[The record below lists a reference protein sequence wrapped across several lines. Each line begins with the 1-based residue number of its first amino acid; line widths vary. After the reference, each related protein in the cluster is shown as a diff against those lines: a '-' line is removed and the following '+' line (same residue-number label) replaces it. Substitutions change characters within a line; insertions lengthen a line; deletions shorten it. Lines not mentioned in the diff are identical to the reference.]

1 MGKIIDFKKVKKNKK
16 EFLMKI
22 IFFATVIYVIFAIY
36 LIFKTPTETIT
47 VEQGVL
53 TEEEM
58 ATGYIIRSENVIK
71 GKNYKNGISQILS
84 EGEKAAKDQTVFRYY
99 GKSEEELQANIDEI
113 NLKIQQALE
122 KEKDSIFS
130 ADAKTLENQIETKV
144 QNIQN
149 LKDVQTISEYKKE
162 ISNIVEKKAKIFGE
176 NSQSGSYIKKLMNEK
191 EQYEKKLTD
200 GSEYIKAPVSGIVSY
215 RVDGFEEVL
224 GTENFDNLTSEI
236 LEKLDIKTGKI
247 VSTNNECAKIIDDFN
262 CYIAVVLN
270 SDTAKKAEIG
280 EFVNITLASGNEI
293 KTSIIYKKIQ
303 DDGKALIV
311 FKLPVLTNELMSYR
325 KISFNITWW
334 SYSGLK
340 VPNSAILE
348 DEQGLKYV
356 IRKKAGLEQ
365 KIIVKVLKK
374 NDKYSVV
381 GTYNNSELEALGI
394 DAKGYIKISQY
405 DNILLYPEAK

>member
-22 IFFATVIYVIFAIY
+22 IFSATIIYVIFAIY

-84 EGEKAAKDQTVFRYY
+84 EGEKVAKNQTVFRYY

-122 KEKDSIFS
+122 KEKNSIFS

-224 GTENFDNLTSEI
+224 GTENFDNLTSEV

-270 SDTAKKAEIG
+270 SDTAEKAEAG
-280 EFVNITLASGNEI
+280 ENVNITLASGNEI
-293 KTSIIYKKIQ
+293 KSSIVYKKIQ
-303 DDGKALIV
+303 DDGKVLIV

-334 SYSGLK
+334 SYSGIRI
-340 VPNSAILE
+340 PNSSIIE
-348 DEQGLKYV
+348 ENNLKYV
-356 IRKKAGLEQ
+356 MKKTSKGNE
-365 KIIVKVLKK
+365 KILVKILRK
-374 NDKYSVV
+374 NDNYSIVSS
-381 GTYNNSELEALGI
+381 YSSEDLQQLGV
-394 DAKGYIKISQY
+394 DSSENTKLNVY
-405 DNILLYPEAK
+405 DTILVSP

>member
-58 ATGYIIRSENVIK
+58 ATGYIIRSDNVIK

-334 SYSGLK
+334 SYSGIRI
-340 VPNSAILE
+340 PNSSIIE
-348 DEQGLKYV
+348 ENNLKYV
-356 IRKKAGLEQ
+356 MKKTSKGNE
-365 KIIVKVLKK
+365 KILVKILRK
-374 NDKYSVV
+374 NDNYSIVSSYSLEDLQQLGV
-381 GTYNNSELEALGI
+381 DSSENTKLNI
-394 DAKGYIKISQY
+394 YDAILIS
-405 DNILLYPEAK
+405 P

>member
-1 MGKIIDFKKVKKNKK
+1 MGKIIDFKKAKKNKK
-16 EFLMKI
+16 EFLMNI
-22 IFFATVIYVIFAIY
+22 IFSATIMYVIYAIY

-84 EGEKAAKDQTVFRYY
+84 EGEKAAKNQTVFRYY

-122 KEKDSIFS
+122 KEKNSIFS

-162 ISNIVEKKAKIFGE
+162 ISNIVEKKTKIFGE
-176 NSQSGSYIKKLMNEK
+176 NSQSGSYIKKLINEK

-200 GSEYIKAPVSGIVSY
+200 GSEYIKASVSGIVSY

-224 GTENFDNLTSEI
+224 GTENFDNLTSEV

-270 SDTAKKAEIG
+270 SDTAKKAEVG
-280 EFVNITLASGNEI
+280 ESVNITPASGSEI
-293 KTSIIYKKIQ
+293 KSSIVYKKIQ

-311 FKLPVLTNELMSYR
+311 FKLPVLTDELMSYR
-325 KISFNITWW
+325 KLSFNITWW
-334 SYSGLK
+334 SYSGIRI
-340 VPNSAILE
+340 PNSSIIE
-348 DEQGLKYV
+348 ENNLKYV
-356 IRKKAGLEQ
+356 MRKTSKGNE
-365 KIIVKVLKK
+365 KVLVKILRK
-374 NDKYSVV
+374 NDNYSIVSS
-381 GTYNNSELEALGI
+381 YSSEDLQQLGVDSSENTKLNVY
-394 DAKGYIKISQY
+394 DA
-405 DNILLYPEAK
+405 ILVSP

>member
-334 SYSGLK
+334 SYSGIRI
-340 VPNSAILE
+340 PNSSIIE
-348 DEQGLKYV
+348 ENNLKYV
-356 IRKKAGLEQ
+356 MKKTSKGNE
-365 KIIVKVLKK
+365 KILVKILRK
-374 NDKYSVV
+374 NDNYSIVSSYSLEDLQQLGV
-381 GTYNNSELEALGI
+381 DSSENTKLNI
-394 DAKGYIKISQY
+394 YDAILIS
-405 DNILLYPEAK
+405 P

>member
-334 SYSGLK
+334 SYSGIRI
-340 VPNSAILE
+340 PNSSIIE
-348 DEQGLKYV
+348 ENNLKYV
-356 IRKKAGLEQ
+356 MKKTSKGNE
-365 KIIVKVLKK
+365 KILVKILRK
-374 NDKYSVV
+374 NDNYSIVSS
-381 GTYNNSELEALGI
+381 YSLEDLQQLGV
-394 DAKGYIKISQY
+394 DSS
-405 DNILLYPEAK
+405 

>member
-1 MGKIIDFKKVKKNKK
+1 MGKIIDFKKAKKNKK
-16 EFLMKI
+16 EFLMNI
-22 IFFATVIYVIFAIY
+22 IFSATIIYVIYAIY

-84 EGEKAAKDQTVFRYY
+84 EGEKAAKNQTVFRYY

-122 KEKDSIFS
+122 KEKNSIFS

-162 ISNIVEKKAKIFGE
+162 ISNIVEKKTKIFGE
-176 NSQSGSYIKKLMNEK
+176 NSQSGSYIKKLINEK

-200 GSEYIKAPVSGIVSY
+200 GSEYIKASVSGIVSY

-224 GTENFDNLTSEI
+224 GTENFDNLTSEV

-270 SDTAKKAEIG
+270 SDTAKKAEVG
-280 EFVNITLASGNEI
+280 ESVNITPASGSEI
-293 KTSIIYKKIQ
+293 KSSIVYKKIQ

-311 FKLPVLTNELMSYR
+311 FKLPVLTDELMSYR
-325 KISFNITWW
+325 KLSFNITWW
-334 SYSGLK
+334 SYSGIRI
-340 VPNSAILE
+340 PNSSIIE
-348 DEQGLKYV
+348 ENNLKYV
-356 IRKKAGLEQ
+356 MRKTSKGNE
-365 KIIVKVLKK
+365 KVLVKILRK
-374 NDKYSVV
+374 NDNYSIVSS
-381 GTYNNSELEALGI
+381 YSSEDLQQLGVDSSENTKLNVY
-394 DAKGYIKISQY
+394 DA
-405 DNILLYPEAK
+405 ILVSP

>member
-334 SYSGLK
+334 SYSGIRI
-340 VPNSAILE
+340 PNSSIIE
-348 DEQGLKYV
+348 ENNLKYV
-356 IRKKAGLEQ
+356 MKKTSKGNE
-365 KIIVKVLKK
+365 KILVKILRK
-374 NDKYSVV
+374 NDNYSIVSSYSLEDLQQLGV
-381 GTYNNSELEALGI
+381 DSSENTKLNI
-394 DAKGYIKISQY
+394 YDA
-405 DNILLYPEAK
+405 ILVSP

>member
-236 LEKLDIKTGKI
+236 LEKLDI
-247 VSTNNECAKIIDDFN
+247 
-262 CYIAVVLN
+262 
-270 SDTAKKAEIG
+270 
-280 EFVNITLASGNEI
+280 
-293 KTSIIYKKIQ
+293 
-303 DDGKALIV
+303 
-311 FKLPVLTNELMSYR
+311 R
-325 KISFNITWW
+325 
-334 SYSGLK
+334 
-340 VPNSAILE
+340 IL
-348 DEQGLKYV
+348 Q
-356 IRKKAGLEQ
+356 
-365 KIIVKVLKK
+365 
-374 NDKYSVV
+374 N
-381 GTYNNSELEALGI
+381 
-394 DAKGYIKISQY
+394 
-405 DNILLYPEAK
+405 

>member
-325 KISFNITWW
+325 KISFNITCW
-334 SYSGLK
+334 SYSGIRI
-340 VPNSAILE
+340 PNSSIIE
-348 DEQGLKYV
+348 ENNLKYV
-356 IRKKAGLEQ
+356 MKKTSKGNE
-365 KIIVKVLKK
+365 KILVKILRK
-374 NDKYSVV
+374 NDNYSIVSSYSLEDLQQLGV
-381 GTYNNSELEALGI
+381 DSSENTKLNI
-394 DAKGYIKISQY
+394 YDAILIS
-405 DNILLYPEAK
+405 P

>member
-293 KTSIIYKKIQ
+293 KTSIIHKKIQ

-311 FKLPVLTNELMSYR
+311 FKLPVLTDELMSYR

-334 SYSGLK
+334 SYSGIRI
-340 VPNSAILE
+340 PNSSIIE
-348 DEQGLKYV
+348 ENNLKYV
-356 IRKKAGLEQ
+356 MKKTSKGNE
-365 KIIVKVLKK
+365 KILVKILRK
-374 NDKYSVV
+374 NDNYSIVSSYSLEDLQQLGV
-381 GTYNNSELEALGI
+381 DSSENTKLNI
-394 DAKGYIKISQY
+394 YDA
-405 DNILLYPEAK
+405 ILVSP

>member
-224 GTENFDNLTSEI
+224 GTENFDNLT
-236 LEKLDIKTGKI
+236 
-247 VSTNNECAKIIDDFN
+247 
-262 CYIAVVLN
+262 
-270 SDTAKKAEIG
+270 
-280 EFVNITLASGNEI
+280 
-293 KTSIIYKKIQ
+293 
-303 DDGKALIV
+303 
-311 FKLPVLTNELMSYR
+311 
-325 KISFNITWW
+325 
-334 SYSGLK
+334 
-340 VPNSAILE
+340 
-348 DEQGLKYV
+348 
-356 IRKKAGLEQ
+356 
-365 KIIVKVLKK
+365 
-374 NDKYSVV
+374 
-381 GTYNNSELEALGI
+381 
-394 DAKGYIKISQY
+394 
-405 DNILLYPEAK
+405 

>member
-176 NSQSGSYIKKLMNEK
+176 NSHSGSYIKKLMNEK

-334 SYSGLK
+334 SYSGIRIT
-340 VPNSAILE
+340 NSSIIE
-348 DEQGLKYV
+348 ENNLKYV
-356 IRKKAGLEQ
+356 MKKTSKGNE
-365 KIIVKVLKK
+365 KILVKILRK
-374 NDKYSVV
+374 NDNYSIVSSYSLEDLQQLGV
-381 GTYNNSELEALGI
+381 DSSENTKLNI
-394 DAKGYIKISQY
+394 YDAILIS
-405 DNILLYPEAK
+405 P

>member
-293 KTSIIYKKIQ
+293 KTSIIHKKIQ

-311 FKLPVLTNELMSYR
+311 FKLPVLTDELMSYR

-334 SYSGLK
+334 SYSGIRI
-340 VPNSAILE
+340 PNSSIIE
-348 DEQGLKYV
+348 ENNLKYV
-356 IRKKAGLEQ
+356 MKKTSKGNE
-365 KIIVKVLKK
+365 KILRK
-374 NDKYSVV
+374 NDNYSIVSSYSLEDLQQLGV
-381 GTYNNSELEALGI
+381 DSSENTKLNI
-394 DAKGYIKISQY
+394 YDA
-405 DNILLYPEAK
+405 ILVSP

>member
-1 MGKIIDFKKVKKNKK
+1 MGKIIDFKKAKQNKK
-16 EFLMKI
+16 EFLTKI
-22 IFFATVIYVIFAIY
+22 IFLATIIYVFFAIY

-84 EGEKAAKDQTVFRYY
+84 EGEKAAKNQTVFRYY
-99 GKSEEELQANIDEI
+99 GKSEEELQANIDDV

-122 KEKDSIFS
+122 KEKNSIFS
-130 ADAKTLENQIETKV
+130 ADAKSLENQIENKV

-162 ISNIVEKKAKIFGE
+162 ISSIIEKKAKIFGE
-176 NSQSGSYIKKLMNEK
+176 NSQSGSYIKKLINEK
-191 EQYEKKLTD
+191 EEYEKKLTE

-224 GTENFDNLTSEI
+224 GTENFENLSSDV

-262 CYIAVVLN
+262 CYIAVILN
-270 SDTAKKAEIG
+270 SDTAKKAEEG
-280 EFVNITLASGNEI
+280 DNVNITLSSGNEI
-293 KTSIIYKKIQ
+293 KSTVAYKKIQ
-303 DDGKALIV
+303 DDGKVLII
-311 FKLPVLTNELMSYR
+311 FKLPVLTDELMSYR
-325 KISFNITWW
+325 KLSFNITWW
-334 SYSGLK
+334 SYSGIRI
-340 VPNSAILE
+340 PNSSIIE
-348 DEQGLKYV
+348 ENNLKYV
-356 IRKKAGLEQ
+356 MKKTSKGNE
-365 KIIVKVLKK
+365 KVLVKILRKNENYSIVGSYSSDDLKK
-374 NDKYSVV
+374 
-381 GTYNNSELEALGI
+381 LEI
-394 DAKGYIKISQY
+394 EYDENAKLNVY
-405 DNILLYPEAK
+405 DTILVSP

>member
-122 KEKDSIFS
+122 KEKNSIFS

-334 SYSGLK
+334 SYSGIRI
-340 VPNSAILE
+340 PNSSIIE
-348 DEQGLKYV
+348 DNNLKYV
-356 IRKKAGLEQ
+356 MKKTSKGNE
-365 KIIVKVLKK
+365 KILAKILRK
-374 NDKYSVV
+374 NDNYSIVSSYSLEDLQQLGV
-381 GTYNNSELEALGI
+381 DSSENTKLNI
-394 DAKGYIKISQY
+394 YDAILIS
-405 DNILLYPEAK
+405 P

>member
-22 IFFATVIYVIFAIY
+22 IFFATIIYVIFAIY

-84 EGEKAAKDQTVFRYY
+84 EGEKAAKNQTVFRYY

-293 KTSIIYKKIQ
+293 KTSIIHKKIQ

-334 SYSGLK
+334 SYSGIRI
-340 VPNSAILE
+340 PNSSIIE
-348 DEQGLKYV
+348 ENNLKYV
-356 IRKKAGLEQ
+356 MKKTSKGNE
-365 KIIVKVLKK
+365 KILVKILRK
-374 NDKYSVV
+374 NDNYSIVSSYSLEDLQQLGV
-381 GTYNNSELEALGI
+381 DSSENTKLNI
-394 DAKGYIKISQY
+394 YDA
-405 DNILLYPEAK
+405 ILVSP

>member
-22 IFFATVIYVIFAIY
+22 IFFATIIYVIFAIY

-84 EGEKAAKDQTVFRYY
+84 EGEKAAKNQTVFRYY

-293 KTSIIYKKIQ
+293 KTSIIHKKIQ

-311 FKLPVLTNELMSYR
+311 FKLPVLTDELMSYR

-334 SYSGLK
+334 SYSGIRI
-340 VPNSAILE
+340 PNSSIIE
-348 DEQGLKYV
+348 ENNLKYV
-356 IRKKAGLEQ
+356 MKKTSKGNE
-365 KIIVKVLKK
+365 KILVKILRK
-374 NDKYSVV
+374 NDNYSIVSSYSLEDLQQLGV
-381 GTYNNSELEALGI
+381 DSSENTKLNI
-394 DAKGYIKISQY
+394 YDA
-405 DNILLYPEAK
+405 ILVSP

>member
-280 EFVNITLASGNEI
+280 EFVNITLASENEI

-334 SYSGLK
+334 SYSGIRI
-340 VPNSAILE
+340 PNSSIIE
-348 DEQGLKYV
+348 ENNLKYV
-356 IRKKAGLEQ
+356 MKKTSKGNE
-365 KIIVKVLKK
+365 KILVKILRK
-374 NDKYSVV
+374 NDNYSIVSSYSLEDLQQLGV
-381 GTYNNSELEALGI
+381 DSSENTKLNI
-394 DAKGYIKISQY
+394 YDAILIS
-405 DNILLYPEAK
+405 P

>member
-311 FKLPVLTNELMSYR
+311 FKLPV
-325 KISFNITWW
+325 
-334 SYSGLK
+334 
-340 VPNSAILE
+340 
-348 DEQGLKYV
+348 
-356 IRKKAGLEQ
+356 
-365 KIIVKVLKK
+365 
-374 NDKYSVV
+374 
-381 GTYNNSELEALGI
+381 
-394 DAKGYIKISQY
+394 
-405 DNILLYPEAK
+405 

>member
-22 IFFATVIYVIFAIY
+22 IFFATIIYVIFAIY

-84 EGEKAAKDQTVFRYY
+84 EGEKAAKNQTVFRYY

-130 ADAKTLENQIETKV
+130 ADAKTLENQIEAKV

-293 KTSIIYKKIQ
+293 KTSIIHKKIQ

-311 FKLPVLTNELMSYR
+311 FKLPVLTDELMSYR

-334 SYSGLK
+334 SYSGIRI
-340 VPNSAILE
+340 PNSSIIE
-348 DEQGLKYV
+348 ENNLKYV
-356 IRKKAGLEQ
+356 MKKTSKGNE
-365 KIIVKVLKK
+365 KILVKILRK
-374 NDKYSVV
+374 NDNYSIVSSYSLEDLQQLGV
-381 GTYNNSELEALGI
+381 DSSENTKLNI
-394 DAKGYIKISQY
+394 YDA
-405 DNILLYPEAK
+405 ILVSP